1 MWYTHHIVSMLG
13 FESGRRSSTLALLLR
28 GVFVKKITE
37 IITELAAPVAEQL
50 GLSVWDVE
58 FVKEGGER
66 YLRVFIDKEDG
77 VGISDCESFSRAFDP
92 VLDEEDPIAESY
104 IFEVSSA
111 GLERRLYRPSDFET
125 YMGSAVTLKTFSPKD
140 GKKEF
145 AGTLSGYADGD
156 VTLDVDGESIDFT
169 KKEIASVRLR
179 VEF

>member
-1 MWYTHHIVSMLG
+1 MNKVTEIVTS
-13 FESGRRSSTLALLLR
+13 LAL
-28 GVFVKKITE
+28 
-37 IITELAAPVAEQL
+37 PVAEAL

-66 YLRVFIDKEDG
+66 YLRVYIDKDG
-77 VGISDCESFSRAFDP
+77 GVDINDCESFSRAFDK
-92 VLDEEDPIAESY
+92 VLDDADPIAESY

-111 GLERRLYRPSDFET
+111 GLERRLYRPSDFEK
-125 YMGSAVTLKTFSPKD
+125 YMGSAVTLKTFSPKN

-145 AGTLSGYADGD
+145 WGKLAAYDDGN
-156 VTLDVDGESIDFT
+156 VALDDDGEITEFL